1 MSPSS
6 STEAARTALQP
17 TAATDQLMG
26 RTRRLTLVATLY
38 STQNLCLAAYNYTFL
53 IAAQH
58 AGTSLEVLGAA
69 AGLALIIVLKFLWA
83 PLVDRFGSRLLG
95 HYRGWLLLCHV
106 ALTLGAL
113 GLALLSPARDF
124 ATILTVFAVMFVFA
138 GTQDVAAD
146 ATTTRLL
153 GATDRGIG
161 NGAQAAGASFA
172 QVVGGGLLLMIS
184 GAFGWSVAMVVLALL
199 SALPLA
205 LILSWPE
212 NRTSAHLAKPHVTP
226 RTIIAFFRRPGVTL
240 WAFVIMPLYVAGG
253 TVSYNLLRP
262 MLTAAG
268 WSEESLAAVIVIGGG
283 IAGTLS
289 GLLGGWFIARLGR
302 RRSLLWLG
310 LVQLIGT
317 AATIWLTLDPGSTVT
332 AVAVTVLSNAGFAAA
347 SAVTLT
353 IAMDLTRL
361 ESSGT
366 DFTTLTTISGVIMVV
381 AGGSGV
387 AFAGSAG
394 FTIVSVVATVL
405 AAAGLAI
412 TWLISDRALQHT
424 MPNLPPPQEDT
435 TETNEEN
442 LHGHDV
448 AD

>member
-1 MSPSS
+1 MSSVPSS
-6 STEAARTALQP
+6 EAAHCAPQSSGTADQP
-17 TAATDQLMG
+17 MG
-26 RTRRLTLVATLY
+26 RSRRLALVASLY

-58 AGTSLEVLGAA
+58 AGASLEVLGAA

-83 PLVDRFGSRLLG
+83 PLVDRFGSRRLG
-95 HYRGWLLLCHV
+95 HYRGWLVLCHI
-106 ALTLGAL
+106 ALTCGS
-113 GLALLSPARDF
+113 LALTFLSPARNLSV
-124 ATILTVFAVMFVFA
+124 ILAVFAVMFIFA

-153 GATDRGIG
+153 GPSDRGIG

-184 GAFGWSVAMVVLALL
+184 GNFGWSTAMVTLALL
-199 SALPLA
+199 SALPLL
-205 LILSWPE
+205 LILRWPE
-212 NRTSAHLAKPHVTP
+212 NNTSAHLVRPHVTP
-226 RTIIAFFRRPGVTL
+226 RAILQFFRRPGVVL

-253 TVSYNLLRP
+253 TISYNLLRP
-262 MLTAAG
+262 MLTQAG
-268 WSEESLAAVIVIGGG
+268 WSEEQLAAVVVIGGG

-289 GLLGGWFIARLGR
+289 GLLGGLFISRMGR
-302 RRSLLWLG
+302 RRALLWLG

-317 AATIWLTLDPGSTVT
+317 TATVWLTLTPTSTAT
-332 AVAVTVLSNAGFAAA
+332 AVLVTVLSNAGFAAA

-366 DFTTLTTISGVIMVV
+366 DFTALSTISGVIMVV
-381 AGGSGV
+381 AAGSGV
-387 AFAGSAG
+387 ALAGTLG
-394 FTIVSVVATVL
+394 FTTISILAAVL

-412 TWLISDRALQHT
+412 TCLTAHRVLRHTAPQIDDDASD
-424 MPNLPPPQEDT
+424 NDK
-435 TETNEEN
+435 EN
-442 LHGHDV
+442 LHGHTV
-448 AD
+448 AS